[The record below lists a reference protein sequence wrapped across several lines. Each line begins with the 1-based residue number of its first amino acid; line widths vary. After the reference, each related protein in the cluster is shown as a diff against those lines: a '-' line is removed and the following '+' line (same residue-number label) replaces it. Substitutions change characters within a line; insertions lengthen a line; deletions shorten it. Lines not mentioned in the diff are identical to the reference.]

1 MYISGIGAIS
11 TQSPEGEIKIP
22 LVQEGKVRAIEP
34 DYSTWIDP
42 RLLRRMGRIVSMGVT
57 AAFMALKDGGVKMP
71 DAITTGTG
79 FGCLEDTG
87 NFLAK
92 MVKQKEEGVNPTPFI
107 QSTHNTIGSQVAL
120 LLGCH
125 GHNQTFTH
133 QSFSFE
139 GALLDA
145 KMLLA
150 EHADQNVLVGAVD
163 ETTEVGHIL
172 MQRVGIFGNG
182 VAQGE
187 GAFYF
192 LCTAK
197 KQEESYAR
205 IINQRTL
212 FKPASLE
219 REIQLFLSTNEVHPT
234 EIDLV
239 LFGGMEQPWDRAAT
253 QTIEILFP
261 VDKIVAYKKYSGEFA
276 TSVGFAVWWAG
287 SILKQKM
294 DFPVSVNATPQK
306 ILIYNPYLGNHHSL
320 ILLESC
326 HGTK

>member
-11 TQSPEGEIKIP
+11 TQSLEGGIEIPSPK
-22 LVQEGKVRAIEP
+22 EGKVPAIEP

-42 RLLRRMGRIVSMGVT
+42 RLLRRMSRIVSMGVT
-57 AAFMALKDGGVKMP
+57 AAFMALKDADVKIP

-87 NFLAK
+87 IFLTK
-92 MVKQKEEGVNPTPFI
+92 MVKQKEEGANPTPFI

-139 GALLDA
+139 SALLDG

-150 EHADQNVLVGAVD
+150 EDADQNVLVGAVD
-163 ETTEVGHIL
+163 EITEVSHVL
-172 MQRVGIFGNG
+172 MQRAGIFGKG
-182 VAQGE
+182 LAHGE

-197 KQEESYAR
+197 KQKESYAR

-219 REIQLFLSTNEVHPT
+219 KEIQLFLSTNKINPT

-239 LFGGMEQPWDRAAT
+239 LFGGMEQPWDSEADKA
-253 QTIEILFP
+253 IEGIFP

-276 TSVGFAVWWAG
+276 TSVGFAVWWA
-287 SILKQKM
+287 SSLLKEKM
-294 DFPVSVNATPQK
+294 DVPIAVDTMPKK
-306 ILIYNPYLGNHHSL
+306 ILIYNPYLGHHHSL

-326 HGTK
+326 RGTK